1 MTAFASPLDVADR
14 WRPLTPGEQ
23 TVAATLV
30 EDASA
35 LIRARFPGIEA
46 QAANGIVDPQL
57 LRIVVSGMVKRALIS
72 PDDGVSQQSQGAGPY
87 THSQTYA
94 NPLRNVFLQE
104 SDITLILGYMP
115 RAMSRSYATSTTQAE
130 GFGGYPTVYGW

>member
-1 MTAFASPLDVADR
+1 MAAFASAQDVADR
-14 WRPLTPGEQ
+14 WRPLTPAEQ

-30 EDASA
+30 LDASA
-35 LIRARFPGIEA
+35 LIRARFPGIDA
-46 QAANGIVDPQL
+46 QATAGAVDPQV
-57 LRIVVSGMVKRALIS
+57 LRIVVSGMVKRALVS
-72 PDDGVSQQSQGAGPY
+72 PDDGVSQQSQGAGPF

-104 SDITLILGYMP
+104 ADITLIIGYRP
-115 RAMSRSYATSTTQAE
+115 RAAGHRYANTTNQAE